1 MTNIC
6 YVCITDTHFGEEDSL
21 LTNLKT
27 ASTDTDPSKPSPVME
42 LLVECLKSLISKNEN
57 GKKPTLILGGDILE
71 LALSTTNE
79 AAMVFERFIELI
91 LPPDGALFERI
102 VYLPGN
108 HDHHLWE
115 IARET
120 QYVNY
125 FQDKKPGSF
134 LSIPWHA
141 TKMFLDKDADQ
152 VPSYFLTRLVNR
164 YDHLKKF
171 TITTAY
177 PNFGLFR
184 EDTQKCVV
192 FTHGHFIE
200 PLYQLLSTCLL
211 YTSPSPRALSTSRMP
226 SSA

>member
-1 MTNIC
+1 M
-6 YVCITDTHFGEEDSL
+6 
-21 LTNLKT
+21 
-27 ASTDTDPSKPSPVME
+27 
-42 LLVECLKSLISKNEN
+42 
-57 GKKPTLILGGDILE
+57 GGDILE

-91 LPPDGALFERI
+91 LPRDGGLFEGI

-120 QYVNY
+120 QYVHY

-134 LSIPWHA
+134 LSIPWHT
-141 TKMFLDKDADQ
+141 TKMFLDKAADQ
-152 VPSYFLTRLVNR
+152 VPSYFLTKLIKR
-164 YDHLKKF
+164 YDHLKNF

-184 EDTQKCVV
+184 EDTQRCVV

-200 PLYQLLSTCLL
+200 PLYQLFSTVRSLIF
-211 YTSPSPRALSTSRMP
+211 PNRDKPRHIWELEAENFAWIDFFLVDNGAFGKEWAGCRTHL
-226 SSA
+226 